1 MEMTV
6 AAVLV
11 ASLVG
16 FGTAVMLATAVV
28 VVTDLEGVTVAEVL
42 ADTFLLSCVG
52 TVVAQDYSV
61 VGRPVGFTK
70 KFLIVVCFAVL
81 DSILSL
87 SSWLSTCARACNIS
101 RGAL

>member
-6 AAVLV
+6 ASVLV

-42 ADTFLLSCVG
+42 ADTFLLTCVG

-61 VGRPVGFTK
+61 V
-70 KFLIVVCFAVL
+70 FLEYSAAAVAVL
-81 DSILSL
+81 ADQWVSQRSF
-87 SSWLSTCARACNIS
+87 
-101 RGAL
+101 

>member
-42 ADTFLLSCVG
+42 ADTFLLTWVG
-52 TVVAQDYSV
+52 TVVAQEYSV
-61 VGRPVGFTK
+61 VFQEYSGVDIFV
-70 KFLIVVCFAVL
+70 LI
-81 DSILSL
+81 
-87 SSWLSTCARACNIS
+87 SSSH
-101 RGAL
+101 

>member
-42 ADTFLLSCVG
+42 ADTFLLTCVG
-52 TVVAQDYSV
+52 TIVAQDYSV
-61 VGRPVGFTK
+61 V
-70 KFLIVVCFAVL
+70 FLEYSAVAVAVL
-81 DSILSL
+81 ANQWVSQR
-87 SSWLSTCARACNIS
+87 SS
-101 RGAL
+101 